1 MSIYINM
8 ASYLFN
14 PFGKPTDTYPKSAGK
29 SLNPPKRPPR
39 LTREVSGFVSAQY
52 NGDCWNYASCRVVLR
67 LISNVLDWKGETDE
81 QSCNEIYT
89 SLENFNFEYAKTA
102 CTGGMNYAKVLM
114 YFFLFCLGH
123 SRFSY
128 CVDSGGTVT
137 SDKNIGTKSVE
148 SLQFFSDDLLNNPK
162 FRTNVHVTNILG
174 HGLVFQE
181 TYTEFEQVLFPL
193 IDEFQKKTK
202 RSNEVKS
209 LSYLSYED
217 DHGIDIDQLKR
228 VLDMGL
234 YIAGSISMGDS
245 TYADQLQ
252 TFNKENALMR
262 PVAGK
267 IDSTMEGRHAI
278 AIVKYLVS
286 PTTNQITFVAKNTWG
301 SGWGVDGLFY
311 IGQSEIRPLE
321 MSFSWIQPKKL
332 PKSQSTSPEITDAG
346 ESENVI
352 YEGDYYTRKSHIE
365 EFFGIIFPNQERI
378 TIIKFV
384 AFLRAI
390 RHYTQSANQFT
401 SSIQFINDSQDISYV
416 DIDKLAEKL
425 SVNLT
430 LRYEMPFNNEF
441 NSIIDGKGDDL
452 TKTAESIKTK
462 IDSLVKGTISC
473 IVYRRDTRSDGGYT
487 FFEEM
492 PMYNF
497 QSMNKHLFGD
507 IYFEL
512 FGEQLSDHKITE
524 IFTEVNGDVKPTVL
538 DGKKLIKI
546 LHPGSKIKSIE
557 LQKFADKMATSTGGR
572 RTRSRRHSAHATT
585 KRRR

>member
-1 MSIYINM
+1 
-8 ASYLFN
+8 
-14 PFGKPTDTYPKSAGK
+14 
-29 SLNPPKRPPR
+29 
-39 LTREVSGFVSAQY
+39 
-52 NGDCWNYASCRVVLR
+52 
-67 LISNVLDWKGETDE
+67 
-81 QSCNEIYT
+81 
-89 SLENFNFEYAKTA
+89 
-102 CTGGMNYAKVLM
+102 
-114 YFFLFCLGH
+114 
-123 SRFSY
+123 
-128 CVDSGGTVT
+128 
-137 SDKNIGTKSVE
+137 
-148 SLQFFSDDLLNNPK
+148 
-162 FRTNVHVTNILG
+162 
-174 HGLVFQE
+174 
-181 TYTEFEQVLFPL
+181 
-193 IDEFQKKTK
+193 
-202 RSNEVKS
+202 
-209 LSYLSYED
+209 
-217 DHGIDIDQLKR
+217 
-228 VLDMGL
+228 
-234 YIAGSISMGDS
+234 MGDS

-252 TFNKENALMR
+252 TFNKENASMR

-267 IDSTMEGRHAI
+267 IESTSEGRHAI
-278 AIVKYLVS
+278 TIVKYLVS

-301 SGWGVDGLFY
+301 SGWGIDGLFY
-311 IGQSEIRPLE
+311 ISQSEIRPLE

-352 YEGDYYTRKSHIE
+352 YEGDYYTRKSHID

-401 SSIQFINDSQDISYV
+401 SSIQFINDNKDISYV

-441 NSIIDGKGDDL
+441 NAIIDGKE
-452 TKTAESIKTK
+452 TAESIKTK

-473 IVYRRDTRSDGGYT
+473 IVYRRDTRSDGVHT

-497 QSMNKHLFGD
+497 QSINKHLFGD

-512 FGEQLSDHKITE
+512 FGEQLSDNKTTE
-524 IFTEVNGDVKPTVL
+524 IFTEVNGDAKPTVL
-538 DGKKLIKI
+538 DGKKLIKK
-546 LHPGSKIKSIE
+546 LQPGSTIKSNE
-557 LQKFADKMATSTGGR
+557 LRKFADKMATSTGGR

-585 KRRR
+585 KRWR

>member
-1 MSIYINM
+1 
-8 ASYLFN
+8 
-14 PFGKPTDTYPKSAGK
+14 
-29 SLNPPKRPPR
+29 
-39 LTREVSGFVSAQY
+39 
-52 NGDCWNYASCRVVLR
+52 VLR
-67 LISNVLDWKGETDE
+67 LISNVLDWKEETNE

-89 SLENFNFEYAKTA
+89 SLENFNFEYAKAA
-102 CTGGMNYAKVLM
+102 CAGANYAKVLM

-128 CVDSGGTVT
+128 CVDSGGRVT

-148 SLQFFSDDLLNNPK
+148 ILGFFSDDLLNNRE

-181 TYTEFEQVLFPL
+181 TYTEFELVLFPL

-202 RSNEVKS
+202 RSSEVKS

-217 DHGIDIDQLKR
+217 DHGIDIDQLTQ

-252 TFNKENALMR
+252 TFNKENASMR

-267 IDSTMEGRHAI
+267 IESTSEGRHAI
-278 AIVKYLVS
+278 TIVKYLVS

-301 SGWGVDGLFY
+301 SGWGIDGLFY
-311 IGQSEIRPLE
+311 ISQSEIRPLE

-352 YEGDYYTRKSHIE
+352 YEGDYYTRKSHID

-401 SSIQFINDSQDISYV
+401 SSIQFINDNKDISYV

-441 NSIIDGKGDDL
+441 NAIIDGKE
-452 TKTAESIKTK
+452 TAESIKTK

-473 IVYRRDTRSDGGYT
+473 IVYRRDTRSDGVHT

-497 QSMNKHLFGD
+497 QSINKHLFGD

-512 FGEQLSDHKITE
+512 FGEQLSDNKTTE
-524 IFTEVNGDVKPTVL
+524 IFTEVNGDAKPTVL
-538 DGKKLIKI
+538 DGKKLIKK
-546 LHPGSKIKSIE
+546 LQPGSTIKSNE
-557 LQKFADKMATSTGGR
+557 LRKFADKMATSTGGR

-585 KRRR
+585 KRWR